1 MNDTLKHGYNS
12 KYFVLPVFSESSEF
26 EYKIYKFLYK

>member
-1 MNDTLKHGYNS
+1 MNDALKHVYGS
-12 KYFVLPVFSESSEF
+12 KYFVLPVFSESREF